1 MINKT
6 GILYLCATPI
16 GNLEDMTFRSIRK
29 LKEAD
34 LIAAEDTRHTRK
46 LLTHFDIHTALTS
59 YHEHNKFEKGPE
71 LIDLL
76 LQGKNIVVVSDAG
89 LPGIADPGSHL
100 VELAISADIVVT
112 PIPGANAALSALI
125 CSGIDTTIFSF
136 IGFLPKTTKKRK
148 EVLELIKEQE
158 STLLFY
164 ESPHRIKDT
173 LAEMLSILGN
183 RKIVAARE
191 LTKKFE
197 EFLRGDISYLIEYF
211 KENQPRGEFTLVVE
225 GFCGENINEDIEITP
240 NSIYKSVQEL
250 VEQGQDKKTAIKKIA
265 VKLNISRRDVYQ
277 TVLELEKKKA
287 LIEKSTNAI
296 KGIGF
301 LD

>member
-1 MINKT
+1 MIDKK

-16 GNLEDMTFRSIRK
+16 GNLEDMTFRSIRI

-46 LLTHFDIHTALTS
+46 LLTHFDIHTLLTS

-100 VELAISADIVVT
+100 VELAISKGIVVS

-125 CSGIDTTIFSF
+125 CSGLDTTMFNF
-136 IGFLPKTTKKRK
+136 IGFLPKTNKKRK
-148 EVLELIKEQE
+148 EILESIQEQKN
-158 STLLFY
+158 TLLFY

-173 LAEMLSILGN
+173 LNEMLCVLGN

-197 EFLRGDISYLIEYF
+197 EFLRGDIAYLIEYF
-211 KENQPRGEFTLVVE
+211 KENQPRGEFSLVVE
-225 GFCGENINEDIEITP
+225 GFNGDNIIEDIEITP
-240 NSIYKSVQEL
+240 EFIYKSVQAL
-250 VEQGQDKKTAIKKIA
+250 VLQDQDKKTAIKKIA
-265 VKLNISRRDVYQ
+265 VKLNLSRRDVYQ
-277 TVLELEKKKA
+277 TVLEWEKK
-287 LIEKSTNAI
+287 E
-296 KGIGF
+296 GIN
-301 LD
+301 